1 MHLSKLI
8 EPYTKKITLLHV
20 NLKINPNK
28 HTYQNKGKFSLSD
41 VSAHKHM
48 YICINTGNVFHHN
61 SICLCH
67 RDDALGGK
75 RQQRMKQ
82 HQIPI
87 EFLQMHTCC
96 VPVYLKCD
104 FFSALCLHIYIS
116 HGKPLTTCRDKGQQ
130 GWDPQWFRHSSTQHQ
145 KLPPLA
151 DEPGQDFL
159 AQSPRAGDEGS
170 STAI

>member
-1 MHLSKLI
+1 
-8 EPYTKKITLLHV
+8 
-20 NLKINPNK
+20 
-28 HTYQNKGKFSLSD
+28 
-41 VSAHKHM
+41 M
-48 YICINTGNVFHHN
+48 YFHHN

-75 RQQRMKQ
+75 GSREWNSTKFLLNSYKC
-82 HQIPI
+82 ILAVSPI
-87 EFLQMHTCC
+87 
-96 VPVYLKCD
+96 YLKRD

-130 GWDPQWFRHSSTQHQ
+130 GWDPHRFRHSSTQHQ

-159 AQSPRAGDEGS
+159 AQSPRVGDEGS
-170 STAI
+170 STAIWSTVPGINATSITSHRRNNIRKRPRNTTGLTKQ